1 MRRGIEAQVALL
13 TNGNGTHAATNGAL
27 SDDDTLADTASVST
41 LDDDVPHKEK
51 QKVIF
56 SVVIEIHQNSY
67 LVLELVEHRYMSVD
81 CPPANIVVISRLSH

>member
-1 MRRGIEAQVALL
+1 MLENTTFFLSADESFSESMRRGIEAQVALL
-13 TNGNGTHAATNGAL
+13 TNGNGRHAATNGAL

-56 SVVIEIHQNSY
+56 SVVIEMFWNWLNMTI
-67 LVLELVEHRYMSVD
+67 LL
-81 CPPANIVVISRLSH
+81 

>member
-56 SVVIEIHQNSY
+56 PVVIGIHK
-67 LVLELVEHRYMSVD
+67 LGFFVLKLVEHHYMTED
-81 CPPANIVVISRLSH
+81 CPTHQPPLLA

>member
-56 SVVIEIHQNSY
+56 SVAIEIQSSY
-67 LVLELVEHRYMSVD
+67 LVLELMEHRYMSVD